1 MSADGDCIH
10 AIIWGQQVGDGHQEE
25 CCCWWRGR
33 YSGWT
38 PTSTCTH
45 MKSKAKTKTRTATS
59 SSTWF
64 ADLKSKTKT
73 KNKKGGT
80 KVPHDWKVQLITTP
94 SNLSIHGS
102 KSCPSYLQCGVF
114 QIDALIIYGELKRK
128 NLRENKLGSSMLKF
142 ILWCQNDCLDLDFSS
157 RSEYRASN
165 EPCRASSLFKTSD

>member
-80 KVPHDWKVQLITTP
+80 KAPHDWKIQLITTP
-94 SNLSIHGS
+94 SNLS
-102 KSCPSYLQCGVF
+102 VF
-114 QIDALIIYGELKRK
+114 GPT
-128 NLRENKLGSSMLKF
+128 KLSVRLA
-142 ILWCQNDCLDLDFSS
+142 LWCFSDWCFDYLW
-157 RSEYRASN
+157 RIEKEKSERKQTWKFNVEIYTLMSKW
-165 EPCRASSLFKTSD
+165 LFRFGLFQQIRVPSE